1 MSDFEV
7 IRSFVSESDFSE
19 EIKDAL
25 MQCIALEIQDAGPSE
40 YLNLVRKLSKAE
52 K

>member
-1 MSDFEV
+1 MEDFEV
-7 IRSFVSESDFSE
+7 IRRFVSESDFSK

-25 MQCIALEIQDAGPSE
+25 MQSIALEVQGKPVSE
-40 YLNLVRKLSKAE
+40 YLALVKKTVSE

>member
-7 IRSFVSESDFSE
+7 IKSFVSNSDFSE

-40 YLNLVRKLSKAE
+40 YLSLVKKLTGK
-52 K
+52 